1 MVKSTLVASLG
12 AAVFTYALCILTAL
26 AVWAFGAHGDSRVD
40 DALRAGS
47 FAFLALH
54 GSPFEIGEARFSLPL
69 LGLTLLPILM
79 LSRALGRAWRR
90 QTIAGR
96 VEMLTVGSLGV
107 APYLLFA
114 LGVSL
119 FWSTSDAGVPLI
131 SSLLWV
137 LLVACVSVAV
147 AWWQVVRPSPLA
159 NVPAPQ
165 LALRTRRV
173 LAGALIVLFT
183 LFAFAFLLV
192 LVSLLSNLT
201 EMGAVITSLDSGVI
215 GVLLLIALGLGWLPA
230 LTTWAVAYMLGP
242 GFALGQ
248 ETAITPLGV
257 SYGELPSL
265 PWFAAL
271 PTSAGGWH
279 LLVLLVPVLAGL
291 TLSAVLR
298 GSLSRAGLNKWWR
311 ESLTAVLVA
320 AIALWVIGWL
330 TRGSLGQGRLSE
342 FGAQPI
348 SLFLSCCLLVGV
360 GASCLPLFELI
371 KNRRVSRA
379 RT

>member
-1 MVKSTLVASLG
+1 
-12 AAVFTYALCILTAL
+12 
-26 AVWAFGAHGDSRVD
+26 
-40 DALRAGS
+40 
-47 FAFLALH
+47 
-54 GSPFEIGEARFSLPL
+54 
-69 LGLTLLPILM
+69 
-79 LSRALGRAWRR
+79 
-90 QTIAGR
+90 
-96 VEMLTVGSLGV
+96 
-107 APYLLFA
+107 
-114 LGVSL
+114 
-119 FWSTSDAGVPLI
+119 
-131 SSLLWV
+131 
-137 LLVACVSVAV
+137 
-147 AWWQVVRPSPLA
+147 
-159 NVPAPQ
+159 
-165 LALRTRRV
+165 
-173 LAGALIVLFT
+173 LIVLFT

-271 PTSAGGWH
+271 PTSSGGWH

-298 GSLSRAGLNKWWR
+298 GSLGRAGLNKWWR

-330 TRGSLGQGRLSE
+330 TRGSLGHGRLSE

-371 KNRRVSRA
+371 KNRWVSRA

>member
-1 MVKSTLVASLG
+1 
-12 AAVFTYALCILTAL
+12 
-26 AVWAFGAHGDSRVD
+26 
-40 DALRAGS
+40 
-47 FAFLALH
+47 
-54 GSPFEIGEARFSLPL
+54 
-69 LGLTLLPILM
+69 
-79 LSRALGRAWRR
+79 
-90 QTIAGR
+90 
-96 VEMLTVGSLGV
+96 
-107 APYLLFA
+107 
-114 LGVSL
+114 
-119 FWSTSDAGVPLI
+119 
-131 SSLLWV
+131 
-137 LLVACVSVAV
+137 
-147 AWWQVVRPSPLA
+147 
-159 NVPAPQ
+159 
-165 LALRTRRV
+165 
-173 LAGALIVLFT
+173 
-183 LFAFAFLLV
+183 
-192 LVSLLSNLT
+192 
-201 EMGAVITSLDSGVI
+201 
-215 GVLLLIALGLGWLPA
+215 LLLITLGLGWLPA

-248 ETAITPLGV
+248 ETAVTPFGV

-271 PTSAGGWH
+271 PTSSGGWH

-330 TRGSLGQGRLSE
+330 TRGSLGHGRLSE

-371 KNRRVSRA
+371 KNRWVSRA